1 MSDTPAPRQNH
12 LLGALSERALTR
24 LRPHLELA
32 SMPLGKILYDAGETM
47 RHVYFPTD
55 CIVSLLQVMEN
66 GASGEIAVVGNEGLI
81 GIASFM
87 GGESTPSRAIV
98 QSAGSAYRLSGERLN
113 EEFNR
118 HGEMMRLLLCYT
130 QSLISQMSQTA
141 ACNKHHPID
150 QQLCR
155 WLLLSLDR
163 LQSNRMTMTQE
174 LVSHMLGVG
183 HAAVDEAAATLQ
195 KSGAIIYAGGQ
206 FTVLDRPK
214 LEQLCCECYAAVK
227 NETHSLCP
235 YLAPITA
242 RQRPVPALDSVPVA

>member
-1 MSDTPAPRQNH
+1 MPDTPQPQQNH
-12 LLGALSERALTR
+12 LLGALSELGLAR
-24 LRPHLELA
+24 LRPQLERV
-32 SMPLGKILYDAGETM
+32 SMPLGKVLYDAGDTM
-47 RHVYFPTD
+47 RHAYFPTD
-55 CIVSLLQVMEN
+55 CIVSLLQVMGN
-66 GASGEIAVVGNEGLI
+66 GASGEIAVVGNEGLV

-98 QSAGSAYRLSGERLN
+98 QSAGFAYRLPGEQLN
-113 EEFNR
+113 AEFNR

-130 QSLISQMSQTA
+130 QTLISQMSQTA

-163 LQSNRMTMTQE
+163 LRSNRMTMTQE
-174 LVSHMLGVG
+174 LVSNMLGVG
-183 HAAVDEAAATLQ
+183 PDAVDKAAGKLQ
-195 KSGAIIYAGGQ
+195 DSGAIVYTGGQ

-227 NETHSLCP
+227 NEAHRLCP
-235 YLAPITA
+235 YLAPVRA
-242 RQRPVPALDSVPVA
+242 HQDRLPALA